1 MESDESGEGRAPSDA
16 GDSDFQDSDNELFES
31 DEGSGDEAADE
42 LLCDEELKEN
52 EDGRNEMPTKKVKT
66 EHSVP
71 DEQIYADES
80 SERIQKRI
88 KTERVDN
95 QTRTRYHSACPT
107 IALSSDDE
115 SRHGELPIESN
126 AVASSNL
133 KVVFDV
139 EYEAPE

>member
-1 MESDESGEGRAPSDA
+1 MESDESDEGRASSDS
-16 GDSDFQDSDNELFES
+16 GDSDFQDSDNELSES
-31 DEGSGDEAADE
+31 DEGSEDEAADD
-42 LLCDEELKEN
+42 LLCDEEPKEN
-52 EDGRNEMPTKKVKT
+52 RDGRNEMPTKKVKT
-66 EHSVP
+66 EHPVLG
-71 DEQIYADES
+71 EQIYAGES
-80 SERIQKRI
+80 SERSQKRI

-95 QTRTRYHSACPT
+95 QTRTRDHSAYPT

-126 AVASSNL
+126 AVTSNNL